1 MFSKTQTK
9 LCPTAAGLTE
19 HRKEKNSK
27 VNDDDDFDKKEHWV
41 HFSDLSLV
49 NEPEEDKASHTF
61 QLTLHFTL
69 CSSHSVIPLSTNE
82 ALFPKQTWL
91 IDCCSPHLQI

>member
-9 LCPTAAGLTE
+9 LCPTPAGLTE

-27 VNDDDDFDKKEHWV
+27 VNDDDDVDEKEHWV

-49 NEPEEDKASHTF
+49 YESEEDKASHTF
-61 QLTLHFTL
+61 QLTPHFSL
-69 CSSHSVIPLSTNE
+69 CSSHSVIPLSH
-82 ALFPKQTWL
+82 K
-91 IDCCSPHLQI
+91 